1 MRIRSV
7 VASAAFMVAPIV
19 AWAQPVTGPYVSL
32 GGGLALHPS
41 DRFQYENLNTSGNL
55 EWNPGFT
62 VTGGAG
68 YGFGDGIRIE
78 LDADWLQNSAS
89 KASGIGGNNS
99 IDGNERN
106 YGALVNV
113 FYDFPVTWPVTPYV
127 GAGAGIQFVDFH
139 PFVGNSTARFFG
151 TKRGFAYDLIAGVS
165 YPISA
170 VPGLAVTAEY
180 RFMQIP
186 ENRFYT
192 GNGAVPT
199 VKVGSEYSNS
209 LILGLRYQLFQPKA
223 LPPTPAPAPVA
234 APAPAPA
241 KSYLVFFD
249 WDKYNLT
256 PRAVN
261 VIAEA
266 ASDSKTQA
274 TTTIAV
280 NGYTDTS
287 GTADYNQALSI
298 RRAKAVESQLV
309 TDGVPASEITAQ
321 GFGENDLLV
330 PTGPGVREPQNR
342 RVQIVL
348 Q

>member
-1 MRIRSV
+1 
-7 VASAAFMVAPIV
+7 
-19 AWAQPVTGPYVSL
+19 
-32 GGGLALHPS
+32 
-41 DRFQYENLNTSGNL
+41 
-55 EWNPGFT
+55 
-62 VTGGAG
+62 
-68 YGFGDGIRIE
+68 
-78 LDADWLQNSAS
+78 
-89 KASGIGGNNS
+89 
-99 IDGNERN
+99 
-106 YGALVNV
+106 
-113 FYDFPVTWPVTPYV
+113 
-127 GAGAGIQFVDFH
+127 
-139 PFVGNSTARFFG
+139 
-151 TKRGFAYDLIAGVS
+151 
-165 YPISA
+165 
-170 VPGLAVTAEY
+170 
-180 RFMQIP
+180 
-186 ENRFYT
+186 
-192 GNGAVPT
+192 
-199 VKVGSEYSNS
+199 
-209 LILGLRYQLFQPKA
+209 LGLRYQLFQPKA